1 MGELLAYASAAG
13 IQVVLE
19 THSDHVL
26 NGIRQAVHGKRVDAS
41 KVALYHSRW
50 HPGGTSPTLT
60 LLNVDREGRLS
71 DWPEGFLMKLSGA

>member
-1 MGELLAYASAAG
+1 LLLIENPEAHLHPRGQVRWERLLAYASAAG

-26 NGIRQAVHGKRVDAS
+26 NGIDKQFTGKRVDAS

-50 HPGGTSPTLT
+50 LQVELHPL
-60 LLNVDREGRLS
+60 
-71 DWPEGFLMKLSGA
+71 